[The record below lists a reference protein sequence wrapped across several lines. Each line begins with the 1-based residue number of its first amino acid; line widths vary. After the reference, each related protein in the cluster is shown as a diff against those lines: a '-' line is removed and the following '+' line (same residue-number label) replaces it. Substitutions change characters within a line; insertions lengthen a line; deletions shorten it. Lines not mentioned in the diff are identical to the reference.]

1 MVFFGIALLGALLL
15 SFTLTSAVWPTS
27 GCTPHLCP
35 KAPIAEPG
43 QAWGAVTALGTLAA
57 GIGTL
62 VSAIAA
68 VLALRAATA
77 ARTAT
82 VAPAKRS
89 TVKRPRKRK
98 RALSLVTSPRDA
110 EGVPELRRIRPRSAE
125 PRPRRPHRM
134 LFRLMLDITARRSF
148 TAAPGSLV
156 PRRAGVGLGG
166 ITHLLSWSGWPD
178 LNRRPLRPEPRKHSN
193 NVPDE
198 QCMCW
203 SEH

>member
-1 MVFFGIALLGALLL
+1 MVAKGHLNRPDAAGGETVLAWRGRARFRWRVAVVFFGIALLGALLL

-27 GCTPHLCP
+27 GCTPRLCP

-98 RALSLVTSPRDA
+98 RA
-110 EGVPELRRIRPRSAE
+110 
-125 PRPRRPHRM
+125 
-134 LFRLMLDITARRSF
+134 
-148 TAAPGSLV
+148 
-156 PRRAGVGLGG
+156 
-166 ITHLLSWSGWPD
+166 
-178 LNRRPLRPEPRKHSN
+178 
-193 NVPDE
+193 
-198 QCMCW
+198 
-203 SEH
+203 